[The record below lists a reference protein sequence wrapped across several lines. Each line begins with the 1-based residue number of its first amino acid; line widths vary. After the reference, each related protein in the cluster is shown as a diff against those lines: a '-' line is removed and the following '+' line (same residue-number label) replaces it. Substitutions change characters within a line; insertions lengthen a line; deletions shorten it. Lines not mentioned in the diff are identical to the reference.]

1 MAISL
6 PQASTMAKALNF
18 LSLAVFFFT
27 VCSSNPELETL
38 LSFKSSLQNPKS
50 LSSWN
55 ESLPFCNWVGI
66 TCRLGRVSSLE
77 LTSASLSGEIPPQL
91 GELTHLR
98 TLKLGF
104 NSLTGNLPPEIG
116 NLTSLVTL
124 DLSGN
129 GLEGKLP
136 VEIGKLTRLK
146 FLDLNS
152 NFFSGEIPGEIF
164 NNFREL
170 TSVDISNNS
179 LSGEIPPEIGNL
191 TNLIE
196 LYIGTNSFSGGI
208 PPEIG
213 SLTRLQVFI
222 SRSCSISGPLPDA
235 IGNLISLRHLDISH
249 NPLRCKIPKS
259 IGKLKNL
266 IELDLSFSEMN
277 GTIPRELGHCKS
289 LKMLTLSFN
298 SLTGAFPEEL
308 SNLPLV
314 SFSAEKNHF
323 SGQLP
328 AWIGKWNSITS
339 ILLAGN
345 RFEGPIPKQ
354 IGNCSSLQRL
364 NLNDNLLAGEIP
376 EEICGGVSL
385 QEIGL
390 RKNLLTGRIDN
401 NGVFS
406 KCRNLT
412 QLVLD
417 GNRLTGSIPG
427 YFADLENLMVLD
439 LDSNGFSGPI
449 PVRIWDSSSLME
461 FSAGRNKLEGSLPA
475 EIGNA
480 VVLETLVLNDNRI
493 SGSIPK
499 EIGNLSALSLLNL
512 NSNLLEGSIPV
523 EIGKCGSLTMLDLGN
538 NSLTGSIPDELA
550 NLSELQ
556 SLVLSH
562 NGLSGS
568 IPGKPSS
575 YFRQVNVPDLGY
587 LQHRGVLDLSNNK
600 LSGPIPSEL
609 GNLVVLV
616 NLLLQGNML
625 DGEIPSSLA
634 NLTSLATLDLGS
646 NRLAGSI
653 PVEFGRCSNLQGL
666 YLANNH
672 LSGTVPDAL
681 GGLSSLVKLNLTG
694 NDLRGS
700 LPSSFSNL
708 KQLSHMDISYNKLE
722 SELPSSLSEMS
733 NLVGLFL
740 QGNRIS
746 GSLDMVLSNA
756 ATWRVEAV
764 NLSDNLI
771 NGGLPSSIGNLS
783 FLSSLDLHRNSLSGT
798 IPVEMRN
805 LLQLEYLDLSGN
817 RLFGEIPESLCILS
831 SLNHLNLSGN
841 ELEGPETGICLNLSG
856 ISPPSCPYCLIRRWE
871 PWQLSG
877 VVIGFAIFTIVIA
890 FYLRRW
896 VFVATG
902 NSDEIEDS
910 TKLKK
915 LIDHHRNLY
924 FMNHSMIRSSSTREP
939 LSINLA
945 TFQQPLLKVT
955 LSNILEGT
963 NNFCNSNII
972 GDGGFGTV
980 YKAKLVTKKNDI
992 LVVAVKKLSHSKAQ
1006 GDREFMAEMET
1017 LGKVKHKN
1025 LVSLLGYCSLGEE
1038 KLLVYEYMAN
1048 GSLDTWLR
1056 DGLNPKPLDW
1066 ATRLKIAIGSARGLA
1081 FLHHGFTPH
1090 VIHRDVKSSN
1100 ILLDADFEAK
1110 VADFGLA
1117 RLISAYE
1124 THVSTEI
1131 AGTLGYIPPE
1141 YGQSGRASVKGDVYS
1156 YGVILLELVTGKEPT
1171 GPEFK
1176 EGEGGNLVGWVLQK
1190 VKKGEGVDVVDQS
1203 VVNGGGRLGVM
1214 MMMKVLEVA
1223 VGCLAEKPNDRPSM
1237 RQVLEGLK
1245 GIRGVRSDA
1254 DGGEDTPA
1262 RKFGGGIDFSAIWFW
1277 REDDCES
1284 GRVGYWVFEQ
1294 SEDPGKANRFT
1305 GGKRILAAGEKK
1317 KKNRAAEGKNGG
1329 ETELCLIK

>member
-1 MAISL
+1 
-6 PQASTMAKALNF
+6 MAKALNF

-98 TLKLGF
+98 TLKLGL

-129 GLEGKLP
+129 GLEG
-136 VEIGKLTRLK
+136 
-146 FLDLNS
+146 
-152 NFFSGEIPGEIF
+152 
-164 NNFREL
+164 
-170 TSVDISNNS
+170 
-179 LSGEIPPEIGNL
+179 
-191 TNLIE
+191 
-196 LYIGTNSFSGGI
+196 
-208 PPEIG
+208 
-213 SLTRLQVFI
+213 
-222 SRSCSISGPLPDA
+222 
-235 IGNLISLRHLDISH
+235 
-249 NPLRCKIPKS
+249 
-259 IGKLKNL
+259 
-266 IELDLSFSEMN
+266 
-277 GTIPRELGHCKS
+277 
-289 LKMLTLSFN
+289 
-298 SLTGAFPEEL
+298 
-308 SNLPLV
+308 
-314 SFSAEKNHF
+314 
-323 SGQLP
+323 
-328 AWIGKWNSITS
+328 
-339 ILLAGN
+339 
-345 RFEGPIPKQ
+345 
-354 IGNCSSLQRL
+354 
-364 NLNDNLLAGEIP
+364 
-376 EEICGGVSL
+376 
-385 QEIGL
+385 
-390 RKNLLTGRIDN
+390 
-401 NGVFS
+401 
-406 KCRNLT
+406 
-412 QLVLD
+412 
-417 GNRLTGSIPG
+417 
-427 YFADLENLMVLD
+427 
-439 LDSNGFSGPI
+439 
-449 PVRIWDSSSLME
+449 
-461 FSAGRNKLEGSLPA
+461 
-475 EIGNA
+475 
-480 VVLETLVLNDNRI
+480 
-493 SGSIPK
+493 
-499 EIGNLSALSLLNL
+499 
-512 NSNLLEGSIPV
+512 
-523 EIGKCGSLTMLDLGN
+523 
-538 NSLTGSIPDELA
+538 
-550 NLSELQ
+550 
-556 SLVLSH
+556 
-562 NGLSGS
+562 
-568 IPGKPSS
+568 
-575 YFRQVNVPDLGY
+575 
-587 LQHRGVLDLSNNK
+587 
-600 LSGPIPSEL
+600 
-609 GNLVVLV
+609 
-616 NLLLQGNML
+616 
-625 DGEIPSSLA
+625 
-634 NLTSLATLDLGS
+634 
-646 NRLAGSI
+646 
-653 PVEFGRCSNLQGL
+653 
-666 YLANNH
+666 
-672 LSGTVPDAL
+672 
-681 GGLSSLVKLNLTG
+681 
-694 NDLRGS
+694 
-700 LPSSFSNL
+700 
-708 KQLSHMDISYNKLE
+708 
-722 SELPSSLSEMS
+722 
-733 NLVGLFL
+733 
-740 QGNRIS
+740 
-746 GSLDMVLSNA
+746 
-756 ATWRVEAV
+756 
-764 NLSDNLI
+764 
-771 NGGLPSSIGNLS
+771 GLPSSIGNLS
-783 FLSSLDLHRNSLSGT
+783 FLSSLDLHGNSLSGT

-841 ELEGPETGICLNLSG
+841 ELEGPETGICSNLSG

-890 FYLRRW
+890 FYLR
-896 VFVATG
+896 
-902 NSDEIEDS
+902 
-910 TKLKK
+910 
-915 LIDHHRNLY
+915 
-924 FMNHSMIRSSSTREP
+924 SMIRSSSTREP

-980 YKAKLVTKKNDI
+980 YKAKLVTKNNNDI

-1100 ILLDADFEAK
+1100 ILLDPDFEAK

-1245 GIRGVRSDA
+1245 GIRG
-1254 DGGEDTPA
+1254 
-1262 RKFGGGIDFSAIWFW
+1262 W
-1277 REDDCES
+1277 
-1284 GRVGYWVFEQ
+1284 
-1294 SEDPGKANRFT
+1294 
-1305 GGKRILAAGEKK
+1305 
-1317 KKNRAAEGKNGG
+1317 
-1329 ETELCLIK
+1329 

>member
-1 MAISL
+1 
-6 PQASTMAKALNF
+6 MAKALNF

-98 TLKLGF
+98 TLKLGL

-152 NFFSGEIPGEIF
+152 NFFSGQIPGEIF

-222 SRSCSISGPLPDA
+222 SRSCSISGPLPDS
-235 IGNLISLRHLDISH
+235 IGNLISLRHLDLSH

-259 IGKLKNL
+259 IGRLKNL
-266 IELDLSFSEMN
+266 VELDLSFSEMN
-277 GTIPRELGHCKS
+277 GTIPRELGHCK
-289 LKMLTLSFN
+289 
-298 SLTGAFPEEL
+298 
-308 SNLPLV
+308 
-314 SFSAEKNHF
+314 
-323 SGQLP
+323 
-328 AWIGKWNSITS
+328 
-339 ILLAGN
+339 
-345 RFEGPIPKQ
+345 
-354 IGNCSSLQRL
+354 
-364 NLNDNLLAGEIP
+364 
-376 EEICGGVSL
+376 
-385 QEIGL
+385 
-390 RKNLLTGRIDN
+390 
-401 NGVFS
+401 
-406 KCRNLT
+406 NLT

-512 NSNLLEGSIPV
+512 NSNHLEGSIPV

-538 NSLTGSIPDELA
+538 NSLTCSIPDE
-550 NLSELQ
+550 
-556 SLVLSH
+556 
-562 NGLSGS
+562 
-568 IPGKPSS
+568 
-575 YFRQVNVPDLGY
+575 
-587 LQHRGVLDLSNNK
+587 
-600 LSGPIPSEL
+600 
-609 GNLVVLV
+609 
-616 NLLLQGNML
+616 
-625 DGEIPSSLA
+625 
-634 NLTSLATLDLGS
+634 
-646 NRLAGSI
+646 
-653 PVEFGRCSNLQGL
+653 
-666 YLANNH
+666 
-672 LSGTVPDAL
+672 
-681 GGLSSLVKLNLTG
+681 
-694 NDLRGS
+694 
-700 LPSSFSNL
+700 
-708 KQLSHMDISYNKLE
+708 
-722 SELPSSLSEMS
+722 
-733 NLVGLFL
+733 
-740 QGNRIS
+740 
-746 GSLDMVLSNA
+746 
-756 ATWRVEAV
+756 
-764 NLSDNLI
+764 
-771 NGGLPSSIGNLS
+771 
-783 FLSSLDLHRNSLSGT
+783 
-798 IPVEMRN
+798 
-805 LLQLEYLDLSGN
+805 
-817 RLFGEIPESLCILS
+817 
-831 SLNHLNLSGN
+831 
-841 ELEGPETGICLNLSG
+841 
-856 ISPPSCPYCLIRRWE
+856 
-871 PWQLSG
+871 
-877 VVIGFAIFTIVIA
+877 
-890 FYLRRW
+890 
-896 VFVATG
+896 
-902 NSDEIEDS
+902 
-910 TKLKK
+910 
-915 LIDHHRNLY
+915 
-924 FMNHSMIRSSSTREP
+924 
-939 LSINLA
+939 
-945 TFQQPLLKVT
+945 VT

-980 YKAKLVTKKNDI
+980 YKAKLVTKNNNDI

-1100 ILLDADFEAK
+1100 ILLDPDFEAK

-1245 GIRGVRSDA
+1245 GIRG
-1254 DGGEDTPA
+1254 
-1262 RKFGGGIDFSAIWFW
+1262 W
-1277 REDDCES
+1277 
-1284 GRVGYWVFEQ
+1284 
-1294 SEDPGKANRFT
+1294 
-1305 GGKRILAAGEKK
+1305 
-1317 KKNRAAEGKNGG
+1317 
-1329 ETELCLIK
+1329 

>member
-1 MAISL
+1 
-6 PQASTMAKALNF
+6 MAKALNF

-98 TLKLGF
+98 TLKLGL

-152 NFFSGEIPGEIF
+152 NFFSGQIPGEIF

-179 LSGEIPPEIGNL
+179 LSGEIPPEI
-191 TNLIE
+191 
-196 LYIGTNSFSGGI
+196 
-208 PPEIG
+208 
-213 SLTRLQVFI
+213 
-222 SRSCSISGPLPDA
+222 
-235 IGNLISLRHLDISH
+235 
-249 NPLRCKIPKS
+249 
-259 IGKLKNL
+259 
-266 IELDLSFSEMN
+266 
-277 GTIPRELGHCKS
+277 GHCKS

-364 NLNDNLLAGEIP
+364 NLNDNLLAGKIP

-390 RKNLLTGRIDN
+390 RKNLLT
-401 NGVFS
+401 
-406 KCRNLT
+406 
-412 QLVLD
+412 
-417 GNRLTGSIPG
+417 
-427 YFADLENLMVLD
+427 
-439 LDSNGFSGPI
+439 
-449 PVRIWDSSSLME
+449 
-461 FSAGRNKLEGSLPA
+461 
-475 EIGNA
+475 
-480 VVLETLVLNDNRI
+480 
-493 SGSIPK
+493 
-499 EIGNLSALSLLNL
+499 
-512 NSNLLEGSIPV
+512 
-523 EIGKCGSLTMLDLGN
+523 
-538 NSLTGSIPDELA
+538 
-550 NLSELQ
+550 
-556 SLVLSH
+556 
-562 NGLSGS
+562 
-568 IPGKPSS
+568 
-575 YFRQVNVPDLGY
+575 
-587 LQHRGVLDLSNNK
+587 
-600 LSGPIPSEL
+600 
-609 GNLVVLV
+609 
-616 NLLLQGNML
+616 
-625 DGEIPSSLA
+625 
-634 NLTSLATLDLGS
+634 
-646 NRLAGSI
+646 GSI

-783 FLSSLDLHRNSLSGT
+783 FLSSLDLHGNSLSGT

-841 ELEGPETGICLNLSG
+841 ELEGPETGICSNLSG
-856 ISPPSCPYCLIRRWE
+856 ISPPSCPYCLIRRYSIFYD
-871 PWQLSG
+871 LLTLKSR
-877 VVIGFAIFTIVIA
+877 VVLLTKVSIFDCS
-890 FYLRRW
+890 
-896 VFVATG
+896 G

-980 YKAKLVTKKNDI
+980 YKAKLVTKNNNDI

-1100 ILLDADFEAK
+1100 ILLDPDFEAK

-1245 GIRGVRSDA
+1245 GIRG
-1254 DGGEDTPA
+1254 
-1262 RKFGGGIDFSAIWFW
+1262 W
-1277 REDDCES
+1277 
-1284 GRVGYWVFEQ
+1284 
-1294 SEDPGKANRFT
+1294 
-1305 GGKRILAAGEKK
+1305 
-1317 KKNRAAEGKNGG
+1317 
-1329 ETELCLIK
+1329 

>member
-1 MAISL
+1 
-6 PQASTMAKALNF
+6 MAKALNF

-98 TLKLGF
+98 TLKLGL

-152 NFFSGEIPGEIF
+152 NFFSGQIPGEIF

-179 LSGEIPPEIGNL
+179 LS
-191 TNLIE
+191 
-196 LYIGTNSFSGGI
+196 
-208 PPEIG
+208 
-213 SLTRLQVFI
+213 
-222 SRSCSISGPLPDA
+222 
-235 IGNLISLRHLDISH
+235 
-249 NPLRCKIPKS
+249 
-259 IGKLKNL
+259 
-266 IELDLSFSEMN
+266 
-277 GTIPRELGHCKS
+277 
-289 LKMLTLSFN
+289 
-298 SLTGAFPEEL
+298 
-308 SNLPLV
+308 
-314 SFSAEKNHF
+314 
-323 SGQLP
+323 
-328 AWIGKWNSITS
+328 
-339 ILLAGN
+339 
-345 RFEGPIPKQ
+345 
-354 IGNCSSLQRL
+354 
-364 NLNDNLLAGEIP
+364 
-376 EEICGGVSL
+376 
-385 QEIGL
+385 
-390 RKNLLTGRIDN
+390 
-401 NGVFS
+401 
-406 KCRNLT
+406 
-412 QLVLD
+412 
-417 GNRLTGSIPG
+417 
-427 YFADLENLMVLD
+427 
-439 LDSNGFSGPI
+439 
-449 PVRIWDSSSLME
+449 
-461 FSAGRNKLEGSLPA
+461 GSLPA

-512 NSNLLEGSIPV
+512 NSNHLEGSIPV

-538 NSLTGSIPDELA
+538 NSLTCSIPDELA

-575 YFRQVNVPDLGY
+575 YFR
-587 LQHRGVLDLSNNK
+587 
-600 LSGPIPSEL
+600 
-609 GNLVVLV
+609 
-616 NLLLQGNML
+616 
-625 DGEIPSSLA
+625 
-634 NLTSLATLDLGS
+634 
-646 NRLAGSI
+646 
-653 PVEFGRCSNLQGL
+653 
-666 YLANNH
+666 
-672 LSGTVPDAL
+672 
-681 GGLSSLVKLNLTG
+681 
-694 NDLRGS
+694 
-700 LPSSFSNL
+700 
-708 KQLSHMDISYNKLE
+708 
-722 SELPSSLSEMS
+722 
-733 NLVGLFL
+733 
-740 QGNRIS
+740 
-746 GSLDMVLSNA
+746 
-756 ATWRVEAV
+756 
-764 NLSDNLI
+764 
-771 NGGLPSSIGNLS
+771 
-783 FLSSLDLHRNSLSGT
+783 
-798 IPVEMRN
+798 
-805 LLQLEYLDLSGN
+805 
-817 RLFGEIPESLCILS
+817 
-831 SLNHLNLSGN
+831 
-841 ELEGPETGICLNLSG
+841 
-856 ISPPSCPYCLIRRWE
+856 
-871 PWQLSG
+871 
-877 VVIGFAIFTIVIA
+877 
-890 FYLRRW
+890 
-896 VFVATG
+896 
-902 NSDEIEDS
+902 
-910 TKLKK
+910 
-915 LIDHHRNLY
+915 
-924 FMNHSMIRSSSTREP
+924 
-939 LSINLA
+939 
-945 TFQQPLLKVT
+945 QPLLKVT

-980 YKAKLVTKKNDI
+980 YKAKLVTKNNNDI

-1100 ILLDADFEAK
+1100 ILLDPDFEAK

-1245 GIRGVRSDA
+1245 GIRG
-1254 DGGEDTPA
+1254 
-1262 RKFGGGIDFSAIWFW
+1262 W
-1277 REDDCES
+1277 
-1284 GRVGYWVFEQ
+1284 
-1294 SEDPGKANRFT
+1294 
-1305 GGKRILAAGEKK
+1305 
-1317 KKNRAAEGKNGG
+1317 
-1329 ETELCLIK
+1329 

>member
-1 MAISL
+1 
-6 PQASTMAKALNF
+6 MAKALNF

-98 TLKLGF
+98 TLKLGL

-146 FLDLNS
+146 FLDLN
-152 NFFSGEIPGEIF
+152 
-164 NNFREL
+164 
-170 TSVDISNNS
+170 
-179 LSGEIPPEIGNL
+179 
-191 TNLIE
+191 
-196 LYIGTNSFSGGI
+196 
-208 PPEIG
+208 
-213 SLTRLQVFI
+213 
-222 SRSCSISGPLPDA
+222 
-235 IGNLISLRHLDISH
+235 
-249 NPLRCKIPKS
+249 
-259 IGKLKNL
+259 
-266 IELDLSFSEMN
+266 
-277 GTIPRELGHCKS
+277 
-289 LKMLTLSFN
+289 
-298 SLTGAFPEEL
+298 
-308 SNLPLV
+308 
-314 SFSAEKNHF
+314 
-323 SGQLP
+323 
-328 AWIGKWNSITS
+328 
-339 ILLAGN
+339 
-345 RFEGPIPKQ
+345 
-354 IGNCSSLQRL
+354 
-364 NLNDNLLAGEIP
+364 
-376 EEICGGVSL
+376 
-385 QEIGL
+385 
-390 RKNLLTGRIDN
+390 
-401 NGVFS
+401 
-406 KCRNLT
+406 
-412 QLVLD
+412 
-417 GNRLTGSIPG
+417 
-427 YFADLENLMVLD
+427 
-439 LDSNGFSGPI
+439 
-449 PVRIWDSSSLME
+449 
-461 FSAGRNKLEGSLPA
+461 
-475 EIGNA
+475 
-480 VVLETLVLNDNRI
+480 
-493 SGSIPK
+493 
-499 EIGNLSALSLLNL
+499 
-512 NSNLLEGSIPV
+512 
-523 EIGKCGSLTMLDLGN
+523 
-538 NSLTGSIPDELA
+538 
-550 NLSELQ
+550 
-556 SLVLSH
+556 
-562 NGLSGS
+562 
-568 IPGKPSS
+568 
-575 YFRQVNVPDLGY
+575 
-587 LQHRGVLDLSNNK
+587 
-600 LSGPIPSEL
+600 
-609 GNLVVLV
+609 
-616 NLLLQGNML
+616 
-625 DGEIPSSLA
+625 
-634 NLTSLATLDLGS
+634 
-646 NRLAGSI
+646 
-653 PVEFGRCSNLQGL
+653 
-666 YLANNH
+666 
-672 LSGTVPDAL
+672 
-681 GGLSSLVKLNLTG
+681 
-694 NDLRGS
+694 
-700 LPSSFSNL
+700 
-708 KQLSHMDISYNKLE
+708 
-722 SELPSSLSEMS
+722 
-733 NLVGLFL
+733 
-740 QGNRIS
+740 
-746 GSLDMVLSNA
+746 
-756 ATWRVEAV
+756 
-764 NLSDNLI
+764 
-771 NGGLPSSIGNLS
+771 
-783 FLSSLDLHRNSLSGT
+783 RNSLSGT

-841 ELEGPETGICLNLSG
+841 ELEGPETGICSNLSG

-890 FYLRRW
+890 FYLR
-896 VFVATG
+896 
-902 NSDEIEDS
+902 
-910 TKLKK
+910 
-915 LIDHHRNLY
+915 
-924 FMNHSMIRSSSTREP
+924 SMIRSSSTREP

-980 YKAKLVTKKNDI
+980 YKAKLVTKNNNDI

-1100 ILLDADFEAK
+1100 ILLDPDFEAK

-1245 GIRGVRSDA
+1245 GIRG
-1254 DGGEDTPA
+1254 
-1262 RKFGGGIDFSAIWFW
+1262 W
-1277 REDDCES
+1277 
-1284 GRVGYWVFEQ
+1284 
-1294 SEDPGKANRFT
+1294 
-1305 GGKRILAAGEKK
+1305 
-1317 KKNRAAEGKNGG
+1317 
-1329 ETELCLIK
+1329 